1 MVINDAFVVDKDTIL
16 TEIEERFDAGYYND
30 DGAPDM
36 KKLEDMDRSE
46 VYRAIIDSMDDY
58 WDQAYSDLISEVI
71 RKLEL

>member
-30 DGAPDM
+30 DDAPDM
-36 KKLEDMDRSE
+36 KKIEDMDRSE

>member
-30 DGAPDM
+30 DGALDM
-36 KKLEDMDRSE
+36 KKLEDKDRSE